1 MIWVHKLNFETW
13 ILTISLK
20 LPRVW
25 ILLNISLPFFL
36 NIVLHYWNQTGTCLN
51 TWIKIFSLV
60 FSFSLF
66 VTLLTREMFQFCLL
80 TDMPLKVSIS
90 ISRMRYSTKHQP
102 EFFFMLFN
110 RKQISGALWLL
121 DADCAWTISGLLT
134 IFALTFLSWVCSKL
148 LNKSAPKLV
157 QFLHQHQNWCNFY
170 HCQNWCTPNQYE
182 M

>member
-1 MIWVHKLNFETW
+1 MKEKVDANSSQIPCVWMIWVHKLNFETW

-90 ISRMRYSTKHQP
+90 ISRMRYSTKHQL
-102 EFFFMLFN
+102 EFFFLYA
-110 RKQISGALWLL
+110 ISANLGTTMIARCRLCLNNIWSVNHFCT
-121 DADCAWTISGLLT
+121 D
-134 IFALTFLSWVCSKL
+134 LSQLSVL
-148 LNKSAPKLV
+148 EIA
-157 QFLHQHQNWCNFY
+157 Q
-170 HCQNWCTPNQYE
+170 
-182 M
+182 